1 MASTATLAPPH
12 APAAAHAHPTG
23 IWSWITTVDHKRIG
37 ILYGVTS
44 FFFFLVA
51 GVEALLIRVQ
61 LAVPNNDFLSAE
73 LYNQLFTMHALTMI
87 FGALMPLTAAFF
99 NYIVPL
105 QIGARDVAFPRLN
118 ALSYWVYLFGSIFL
132 NVGFMLP
139 LFGGDAQAPNSGW
152 FAYAPITTNQF
163 SPGFG
168 MDFYVLGLQILGL
181 SSIMASLNFIITI
194 VNLRAPGMRLMR
206 MPIFTWMTLI
216 TAVLIVTA
224 MAVFTIAV
232 TELMFDRVFGTNFY
246 NLRNAAGQVT
256 GSDPLLWQHL
266 FWIFGHPE
274 VYILILPIMGMIS
287 ETIPTF
293 SRKPL
298 FGYNVMVFSGVL
310 IGWLGWGV
318 WSHHMFATGMGP
330 IADSFFAL
338 STMLIGIPTG
348 IKVFNWLGT
357 MWGGSIRF
365 TTSML
370 FSIAFI
376 AMFTIGGISGV
387 MHSAAPSDLQ
397 QTDTYFIVAHLH
409 YVFFG
414 GTVLG
419 LWAGMYYWYP
429 KVFGRLLDERMGK
442 AHFWLTLIGM
452 NLTFFPMH
460 FLGMFGMLRRT
471 FTYADNMG
479 FNEMN
484 MMATIGAFLI
494 AIGTLIFAVN
504 LFTAWKRGK
513 PAGHN
518 PWGAATLEWSIPSP
532 PPVYNFHTIPVVHSR
547 VPLWEKNPAVADVVE
562 HDPESSEFAEAED
575 EDEGQGQGSHIAV
588 AGVDLGEVPTPRDKN
603 RMSADELGIHLPP
616 PSYWPIVLAM
626 GVSAVFIGLIFRRV
640 DGPLHNLWLLTV
652 VGVFTVILSIYAW
665 AFEPG
670 HSPHH

>member
-1 MASTATLAPPH
+1 MASQATVAAPHHHTHTAG
-12 APAAAHAHPTG
+12 PAEPTG
-23 IWSWITTVDHKRIG
+23 LWSWITTVDHKRIG
-37 ILYGVTS
+37 ILYGVTA
-44 FFFFLVA
+44 FIFFLI
-51 GVEALLIRVQ
+51 GGIEALLIRVQ
-61 LAVPNNDFLSAE
+61 LAVPNNDFLSADF
-73 LYNQLFTMHALTMI
+73 YNQMFTVHALTMI
-87 FGALMPLTAAFF
+87 FAALMPLTAAFF
-99 NYIVPL
+99 NYIIPL

-118 ALSYWVYLFGSIFL
+118 ALSYWVYLFGVLFF
-132 NVGFMLP
+132 NVGVFMKL
-139 LFGGDAQAPNSGW
+139 GPNSGW
-152 FAYAPITTNQF
+152 FAYAPITTREF
-163 SPGFG
+163 SPGLN

-181 SSIMASLNFIITI
+181 SSIMASLNFIVTI
-194 VNLRAPGMRLMR
+194 INMRAPGMRLMR

-216 TAVLIVTA
+216 TAILIVTA
-224 MAVFTIAV
+224 MAVFTIAI
-232 TELMFDRVFGTNFY
+232 TELMLDRLFGSTFY
-246 NLRNAAGQVT
+246 NIRNGA
-256 GSDPLLWQHL
+256 DPLLWQHL
-266 FWIFGHPE
+266 FWMFGHPE
-274 VYILILPIMGMIS
+274 VYILIVPIMGMVS

-370 FSIAFI
+370 FSVAFI

-397 QTDTYFIVAHLH
+397 QTDTYFVVAHLH

-419 LWAGMYYWYP
+419 LWAGIYYWYP
-429 KVFGRLLDERMGK
+429 KITGRLMNEPMGK

-460 FLGMFGMLRRT
+460 FLGMLGMPRRI

-484 MMATIGAFLI
+484 LVISAGAFII
-494 AIGTLIFAVN
+494 ALSTLIFAIN
-504 LFTAWKRGK
+504 LAWSWKRGRL
-513 PAGHN
+513 AGPN

-532 PPVYNFHTIPVVHSR
+532 PPVYNFVHIPVVHSR
-547 VPLWEKNPAVADVVE
+547 MP
-562 HDPESSEFAEAED
+562 
-575 EDEGQGQGSHIAV
+575 
-588 AGVDLGEVPTPRDKN
+588 
-603 RMSADELGIHLPP
+603 
-616 PSYWPIVLAM
+616 
-626 GVSAVFIGLIFRRV
+626 
-640 DGPLHNLWLLTV
+640 
-652 VGVFTVILSIYAW
+652 
-665 AFEPG
+665 
-670 HSPHH
+670 